1 MSGTIYCLS
10 SYSHVPGGRIR
21 KLTFVVHLLCSLV
34 SIFVLYTE
42 YSFSRKGVD
51 WKGCRTALVTKGLE
65 LSDLSLSLSISYISF
80 VLSCYT
86 QPFSTWWSIFTSFS
100 RSVLLKFYGLIDK
113 ETFIPAVTVLTL
125 GQMPNPGNLPGR

>member
-1 MSGTIYCLS
+1 MSETIYCLS
-10 SYSHVPGGRIR
+10 SYSQVPGGRIR
-21 KLTFVVHLLCSLV
+21 KLTFVVHLPLV

-51 WKGCRTALVTKGLE
+51 WKGSRTALVTKGLE
-65 LSDLSLSLSISYISF
+65 LSDLSLSLSISYINF

-86 QPFSTWWSIFTSFS
+86 QSFSTWWSIFTSFS
-100 RSVLLKFYGLIDK
+100 RSVLLKVYGLIDK

-125 GQMPNPGNLPGR
+125 GQMPNPGNLPEG